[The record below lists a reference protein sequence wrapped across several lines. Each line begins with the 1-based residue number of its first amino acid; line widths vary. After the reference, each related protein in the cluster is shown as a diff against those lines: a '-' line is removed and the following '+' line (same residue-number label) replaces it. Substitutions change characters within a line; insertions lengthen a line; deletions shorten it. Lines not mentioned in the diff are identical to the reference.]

1 MIKPGL
7 CSVSF
12 RQKTPD
18 EIIDLTKK
26 SGLTAIE
33 WASDAHAHE
42 GDVAL
47 AKEIRKKT
55 EDAGLEVSSY
65 GSYYALGSK
74 QDVVP
79 FLQTAEALGAK
90 EMRIWAGSA
99 PSAYYLPDARAALV
113 REAKEAARLAKEF
126 GVSISTECHA
136 HTLTDFSDS
145 LLKLLEEVDADNFKT
160 YWQPLLHF
168 LPEEHPTELARVH
181 SSGKLTNLHVYQFKL
196 FEGEREQLLLSEGY
210 KPWSEFFSFLSKDK
224 EERYALLEFV
234 REGKDESLLADAKT
248 LIELC
253 EKSNNM

>member
-18 EIIDLTKK
+18 EIISLTKK
-26 SGLTAIE
+26 SGLCAIE

-42 GDVAL
+42 GDVAI

-55 EDAGLEVSSY
+55 EDAGLVVSSY
-65 GSYYALGSK
+65 GSYFSLGSK
-74 QDVVP
+74 QDVIP
-79 FLQTAEALGAK
+79 FLKTAEALGAK

-99 PSAYYLPDARAALV
+99 PSSYYLPDARAALV
-113 REAKEAARLAKEF
+113 REAKEACRLAKEF
-126 GVSISTECHA
+126 GVTLSTECHA

-145 LLKLLEEVDADNFKT
+145 LLKLLDEVGADNFKT

-168 LPEEHPTELARVH
+168 TKAQHPAELAKVY
-181 SSGKLTNLHVYQFKL
+181 SSGKLTNLHVYHFNI
-196 FEGEREQLLLSEGY
+196 FEGEREQMLLAEGY
-210 KPWSEFFSFLSKDK
+210 EPWLETFSFLSKDK
-224 EERYALLEFV
+224 EERFALLEFV

-248 LIELC
+248 LIELTD
-253 EKSNNM
+253 KANNM